1 MSGNR
6 IDEIKRLLNDRK
18 TVYVNDLS
26 RRLGVSRVSIRK
38 YLTRLDHEGY
48 AQRFYGG
55 ASIIE
60 TAPADGTDDDIYADP
75 VRSALAREAR
85 THISEGDSIFIGSGR
100 SCCILAREITG
111 FSDLTVFTNNITAL
125 PDLLTNATRVYL
137 LGGEVTST
145 DERTLFSS
153 WDSPQASLENVY
165 VHKAFTS
172 ISGIDIKAG
181 LTVDSMI
188 SIPIFRQIP
197 SMAHRWYLMADS
209 SKFDKISI
217 YPVADLSDVHTLISD
232 AVPSRYESQL
242 RSVDVRIVEFS

>member
-1 MSGNR
+1 MPGHR

-38 YLTRLDHEGY
+38 YLTQLDHEGY

-60 TAPADGTDDDIYADP
+60 AAADPDADIYADP
-75 VRSALAREAR
+75 IRSALAREAR
-85 THISEGDSIFIGSGR
+85 RHISNGDSIFIGSGR

-111 FSDLTVFTNNITAL
+111 FTDLTVFTNNITAL

-145 DERTLFSS
+145 DDRTLFSS

-209 SKFDKISI
+209 TKFDKISI
-217 YPVADLSDVHTLISD
+217 YPVADLSTVHTLISD
-232 AVPSRYESQL
+232 AVPSRYKSQL
-242 RSVDVRIVEFS
+242 RSMDVRIVEFP